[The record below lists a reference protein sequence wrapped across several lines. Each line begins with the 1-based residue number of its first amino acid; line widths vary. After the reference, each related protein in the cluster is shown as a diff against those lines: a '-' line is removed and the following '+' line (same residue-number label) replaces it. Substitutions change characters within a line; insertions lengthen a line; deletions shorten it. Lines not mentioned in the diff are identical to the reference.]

1 MHGMARRGEY
11 AENSFSLCLV
21 PRRSS
26 PSPRQK
32 SLNLSRNVGHYY
44 SPVHQQGP
52 ILLTSPHFPVA
63 SPLFPANGRTPRSNL
78 MASLEKP
85 LANDNGPN
93 LTSPERD
100 GARHNRPT
108 SAKSSGPRVYTCR
121 CVKVMSQARNFVIV
135 RGPRVQRVHGSGSE
149 RGQSGA
155 LPRIQRSKDRYR
167 SLHPVVIRDL
177 WYTLMSIQI
186 QPKANEL
193 HNSTTATAI

>member
-1 MHGMARRGEY
+1 MARRGEY

-135 RGPRVQRVHGSGSE
+135 RGPRVQRVLAVAVSE
-149 RGQSGA
+149 DSLEHYLA
-155 LPRIQRSKDRYR
+155 YQRSKDRYR

-177 WYTLMSIQI
+177 WYTLMAIQI
-186 QPKANEL
+186 QPRLKMISNVM
-193 HNSTTATAI
+193 SD